1 MARIFFIAVK
11 LTVSLL
17 LSIHLL
23 YEIPSLAFFG
33 GSIGID
39 EKQIC
44 TRIRGIHLYSGT
56 EINGR
61 PLAHGD

>member
-1 MARIFFIAVK
+1 MLNGIKRERIFVIAVK

-17 LSIHLL
+17 LCLHLL
-23 YEIPSLAFFG
+23 YEIPSLAFLG

-44 TRIRGIHLYSGT
+44 TRIRGIHLYVKK
-56 EINGR
+56 
-61 PLAHGD
+61 